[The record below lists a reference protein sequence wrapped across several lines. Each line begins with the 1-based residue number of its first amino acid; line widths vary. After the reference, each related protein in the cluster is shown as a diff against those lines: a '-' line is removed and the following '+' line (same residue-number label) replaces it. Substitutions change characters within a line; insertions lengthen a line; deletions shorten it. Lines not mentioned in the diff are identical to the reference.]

1 MATVAET
8 NALIR
13 QLNDIY
19 KTTFPKLNA
28 IISQMAAI
36 NPAAPNA
43 TETLNR
49 LNAEYNAIRDAGN
62 AALGPA
68 RSAYE
73 AAFNSLSEAD
83 RVRVNEGSGAKESIR
98 LNAQAKETGARRTA
112 TLDSKKVEIARINP
126 PSAPPAPPPAP
137 APAASPTA
145 NAAVVTSNA
154 APTTSTGTAT
164 KAPLTGTASDDSG
177 AKQANPAGSTGSPPS
192 TPAGSATG
200 TNTPAPNS
208 ATQPNNSSPESQS
221 TGPALRTEASKT
233 QPPGKRLK
241 NPLGYFSSYNY
252 QLSLYMITPDA
263 YDAFIQSGRKDI
275 NAFSQLAGAEN
286 GGAYLIAQSGGINNA
301 DELRAP
307 GFAFDYSID
316 NLSFDTITSGKAGEG
331 DTNTTSI
338 KFTITEPYGFS
349 FVTNLRK
356 AQEALEAGL
365 KKNNKSIELPK
376 NPTKQFFILGIRFYG
391 YDEVGNLM
399 KGTEMFDNNTL
410 DPNAPGNGA
419 VFQRY
424 YDIIL
429 TDLKFKIDGKAV
441 TYNISAASLAPAE
454 AFGIKRGQVDTNINI
469 EASDVET
476 AINKLMDELNQ
487 RQKELYKGSVKPE
500 LYNTYKVKFLGEAA
514 TVIGKSKIVSPADL
528 DKFKWAGSGAT
539 KTADAN
545 DKTATKSQTP
555 DKTKTTITISGSP
568 TPTPIPAAISTI
580 ITQSQFLEQGL
591 KTVYTTSLEPPKDK
605 SKMNQ
610 IDQGTKKVLKWYN
623 CSAKLEN
630 ARWNSTA
637 KDWVYDITYI
647 IQVYET
653 PIIDSAYAN
662 VTSKYYGP
670 HKRYSYWY
678 TGQNSE
684 VISYVQELNNAY
696 FTVAVAPQ
704 DGQSTSDTEN
714 PSTDGTS
721 TGESGNG
728 TKGTPAETPVT
739 PGKASEQPTTGK
751 LGGAGKA
758 AQNSYITSL
767 FDPASQ
773 AEAKIQ
779 ILGDPDFIMSDSG
792 YSEEQLYKKFYGA
805 DGFTI
810 NPNGGQVF
818 VEIDFKE
825 AVDYSSDGVS
835 IADGA
840 GRAGITGEPGTL
852 SINESILFWDYPKD
866 VAQLVKGISYQLLKV
881 TSQFS
886 GGSFKQT
893 LDCRINTFAEAAK
906 PTQGEGR
913 EPAANNGNQ
922 PAGTTP
928 AAGAKTATG
937 TSTSASNATNADS
950 GLKTEPSA
958 KVSTNTSIVS
968 ASTALPAS
976 DIIVVT
982 ATRGV
987 PTKTGIVVDDDATGP
1002 IFTNR
1007 FLNASLTDAGREPT
1021 NIFANT
1027 PGIRTTLGLTSSVTP
1042 PPIRGTI

>member
-13 QLNDIY
+13 QINDIY
-19 KTTFPKLNA
+19 KTNLAKLNP
-28 IISQMAAI
+28 IVSQMAAI
-36 NPAAPNA
+36 DPAAPNA

-49 LNAEYNAIRDAGN
+49 LNAEYNAIRDVGN

-83 RVRVNEGSGAKESIR
+83 RVRVNEGSGAKESAR
-98 LNAQAKETGARRTA
+98 LQQQVGETKNRRFVTS
-112 TLDSKKVEIARINP
+112 DSKKVEIARLKP
-126 PSAPPAPPPAP
+126 PPTPPAPPPAP
-137 APAASPTA
+137 APATSPTA
-145 NAAVVTSNA
+145 NAAVTTSNA

-164 KAPLTGTASDDSG
+164 KAPLTGAASDDSG

-208 ATQPNNSSPESQS
+208 ATQPNNSSPDAQS

-275 NAFSQLAGAEN
+275 NAFSQLAGADN

-307 GFAFDYSID
+307 GFGFDYSID

-349 FVTNLRK
+349 FVSNLRK
-356 AQEALEAGL
+356 AQAELEAGL
-365 KKNNKSIELPK
+365 AKNGKSIHLPK
-376 NPTKQFFILGIRFYG
+376 NPTKQSFILGIRFYG
-391 YDEVGNLM
+391 YDEVGNLL

-410 DPNAPGNGA
+410 DPSAPGNGA

-476 AINKLMDELNQ
+476 AVNKLISELNQ
-487 RQKELYKGSVKPE
+487 RQKELHKNSKNPE

-545 DKTATKSQTP
+545 DKTATKSTNP

-605 SKMNQ
+605 TKMNQ
-610 IDQGTKKVLKWYN
+610 IDQSTKKVLKWYN
-623 CSAKLEN
+623 CSSQLEN
-630 ARWNSTA
+630 ARWNPDT

-721 TGESGNG
+721 SGESGNG
-728 TKGTPAETPVT
+728 QKGTPAETPVAT
-739 PGKASEQPTTGK
+739 GKASEQSTEGK
-751 LGGAGKA
+751 VGGAGKA
-758 AQNSYITSL
+758 AQNSYITS
-767 FDPASQ
+767 
-773 AEAKIQ
+773 
-779 ILGDPDFIMSDSG
+779 
-792 YSEEQLYKKFYGA
+792 
-805 DGFTI
+805 
-810 NPNGGQVF
+810 
-818 VEIDFKE
+818 
-825 AVDYSSDGVS
+825 
-835 IADGA
+835 
-840 GRAGITGEPGTL
+840 
-852 SINESILFWDYPKD
+852 
-866 VAQLVKGISYQLLKV
+866 
-881 TSQFS
+881 
-886 GGSFKQT
+886 
-893 LDCRINTFAEAAK
+893 
-906 PTQGEGR
+906 
-913 EPAANNGNQ
+913 
-922 PAGTTP
+922 
-928 AAGAKTATG
+928 
-937 TSTSASNATNADS
+937 
-950 GLKTEPSA
+950 
-958 KVSTNTSIVS
+958 
-968 ASTALPAS
+968 
-976 DIIVVT
+976 
-982 ATRGV
+982 
-987 PTKTGIVVDDDATGP
+987 
-1002 IFTNR
+1002 
-1007 FLNASLTDAGREPT
+1007 
-1021 NIFANT
+1021 
-1027 PGIRTTLGLTSSVTP
+1027 
-1042 PPIRGTI
+1042 

>member
-1 MATVAET
+1 
-8 NALIR
+8 
-13 QLNDIY
+13 
-19 KTTFPKLNA
+19 
-28 IISQMAAI
+28 
-36 NPAAPNA
+36 
-43 TETLNR
+43 
-49 LNAEYNAIRDAGN
+49 
-62 AALGPA
+62 
-68 RSAYE
+68 
-73 AAFNSLSEAD
+73 
-83 RVRVNEGSGAKESIR
+83 
-98 LNAQAKETGARRTA
+98 
-112 TLDSKKVEIARINP
+112 
-126 PSAPPAPPPAP
+126 
-137 APAASPTA
+137 
-145 NAAVVTSNA
+145 
-154 APTTSTGTAT
+154 
-164 KAPLTGTASDDSG
+164 
-177 AKQANPAGSTGSPPS
+177 
-192 TPAGSATG
+192 
-200 TNTPAPNS
+200 
-208 ATQPNNSSPESQS
+208 
-221 TGPALRTEASKT
+221 
-233 QPPGKRLK
+233 
-241 NPLGYFSSYNY
+241 
-252 QLSLYMITPDA
+252 MITPDA

-286 GGAYLIAQSGGINNA
+286 GGAYLIAQSGGINNQ

-365 KKNNKSIELPK
+365 AKNGKSIKLPK
-376 NPTKQFFILGIRFYG
+376 NSTKQFFILGIRFYG

-476 AINKLMDELNQ
+476 AINKLMDELNK
-487 RQKELYKGSVKPE
+487 RQKELHKNSKEPE

-528 DKFKWAGSGAT
+528 DKFKWAGSGAK
-539 KTADAN
+539 KTAESN
-545 DKTATKSQTP
+545 DTTATASNTP
-555 DKTKTTITISGSP
+555 NNTKTTITISGSP
-568 TPTPIPAAISTI
+568 ATPIPAAISTI

-605 SKMNQ
+605 TKMNQ

-623 CSAKLEN
+623 CSSQLEN
-630 ARWNSTA
+630 ARWNTDT

-662 VTSKYYGP
+662 VTTKYYGP
-670 HKRYSYWY
+670 HKRYNYWY

-728 TKGTPAETPVT
+728 TKGTPAEIPVT
-739 PGKASEQPTTGK
+739 PGKASEQSTEGK
-751 LGGAGKA
+751 VGGAGKA

-779 ILGDPDFIMSDSG
+779 ILGDPDFIMADSG
-792 YSEEQLYKKFYGA
+792 YSEEELYKKFYGP

-886 GGSFKQT
+886 GGLFKQT
-893 LDCRINTFAEAAK
+893 LECRVNTFAQASK

-913 EPAANNGNQ
+913 EPAANNTNQ

-928 AAGAKTATG
+928 AAGTNTATG
-937 TSTSASNATNADS
+937 ASTSASNATNADS
-950 GLKTEPSA
+950 GLKADPSS
-958 KVSTNTSIVS
+958 KPSTNRSLVSPNAVLPSPNEIVVS
-968 ASTALPAS
+968 ASS
-976 DIIVVT
+976 IVI
-982 ATRGV
+982 
-987 PTKTGIVVDDDATGP
+987 PSKLGIVVDDDASGP
-1002 IFTNR
+1002 ILSNR
-1007 FLNASLTDAGREPT
+1007 FLNSSLADAGRET
-1021 NIFANT
+1021 NNIFANT
-1027 PGIRTTLGLTSSVTP
+1027 SGIRSTLLTTTNIP
-1042 PPIRGTI
+1042 PPLRGPIII